1 VAFLLTFFFGPLGMM
16 YSTVSGA
23 LVMLGVML
31 IGGFFIALVTF
42 GLGLVLFWPLVWVA
56 SIIWGC
62 VAAGNQQ
69 GPQVTSTYH

>member
-1 VAFLLTFFFGPLGMM
+1 
-16 YSTVSGA
+16 VSGA

-31 IGGFFIALVTF
+31 IGGFFIAIVTF
-42 GLGLVLFWPLVWVA
+42 GLGLLLFWPAVWVA

-69 GPQVTSTYH
+69 GPNVTSLYR